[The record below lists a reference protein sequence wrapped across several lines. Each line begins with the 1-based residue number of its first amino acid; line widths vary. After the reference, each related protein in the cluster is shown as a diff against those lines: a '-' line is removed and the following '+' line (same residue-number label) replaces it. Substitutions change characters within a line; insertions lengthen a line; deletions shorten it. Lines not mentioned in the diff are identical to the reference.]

1 MMEDICLMNF
11 KGKFNFRFHPSF
23 SDLPADKVNAE
34 FFRALKNDDIDT
46 LADAITAYPD
56 AVKWTEDIAKNSDTL
71 KWIGDASQPEPMTDS
86 MHFQAMGMSVLEC
99 AIQYKAKACFH
110 LLLTKRSNP
119 NAVISFSPEENMRNK
134 ERIIFDAIRSG
145 DPDFVTDLILAGAD
159 VTTPAICY
167 ETRNNPRGGTYQHC
181 LGSMTP
187 LQFALY
193 AEEAYNL
200 MSKRSCREITRLLQ
214 ISTRA
219 DDIHPPVM

>member
-1 MMEDICLMNF
+1 MNF

-23 SDLPADKVNAE
+23 ADLPSDKVNAE
-34 FFRALKNDDIDT
+34 FFKALKNDDIDT
-46 LADAITAYPD
+46 LADAIAAYPD
-56 AVKWTEDIAKNSDTL
+56 AVKWTEDIAQNSDTL
-71 KWIGDASQPEPMTDS
+71 KWIGDASQREQLPEDIHTP
-86 MHFQAMGMSVLEC
+86 AIGMGVLEC
-99 AIQYKAKACFH
+99 AIHYRAKGCFH

-119 NAVISFSPEENMRNK
+119 NAAISFSPEENMRDK
-134 ERIIFDAIRSG
+134 ERVIFDAIRSG

-167 ETRNNPRGGTYQHC
+167 ETRNNPMGGTHQHC

-200 MSKRSCREITRLLQ
+200 MSKRACREITRLLQ

-219 DDIHPPVM
+219 EDVHPSVM